1 MSLLSTS
8 DIIVRNML
16 SLPRGT
22 VRWILWFLGGLKDV
36 HCRVD
41 TDMESTAGSEI
52 TGELGSPS
60 PSLQQCWSV
69 VVGLAADRSRLSAAD
84 AGQSTCCSCSDI
96 SQLRA
101 EQPAALSSQTPHCSC
116 SALHSLS
123 PPSSNHHK
131 QVDPWLHWTIKMFYL
146 TKSYKCQIFS
156 SA

>member
-1 MSLLSTS
+1 MHSE
-8 DIIVRNML
+8 
-16 SLPRGT
+16 G
-22 VRWILWFLGGLKDV
+22 
-36 HCRVD
+36 RVG

-123 PPSSNHHK
+123 HPPRIIIASK
-131 QVDPWLHWTIKMFYL
+131 QGDQH
-146 TKSYKCQIFS
+146 SYS
-156 SA
+156 PNTTALVALDN